1 MENTNAGIAKILI
14 VGVGGGGGNAVN
26 SMIKAGI
33 NNVEYL
39 ALNTDQQAL
48 SKLSAKK
55 MAIGEKLTKG
65 LGAGAN
71 PEVGKAAAL
80 ESKEAI
86 QNALQGV
93 DLLFIAAGMGGGTG
107 TGAAPVVAQ
116 IAKEL
121 EILTIAVVT
130 KPFNFEGVRRMK
142 NAEMGIE
149 NLKGNVDSLVIVQN
163 EKLNRDKNFSIMDA
177 FAKADEIL
185 LQGIRGITD
194 IVVQDG
200 RINLD
205 LADIKCVMRNSGMA
219 HMGVGEGKGKN
230 KTIDAIRKAVYSPL
244 LETTIQGA
252 SSLIV
257 NFRGGED
264 LSLDEVTTGVDL
276 VRQVISPDA
285 NVLFGVA
292 FDEEMKDEVQ
302 VTLIATGFSGKGD
315 GRAAFFSSEAATHVA
330 ATNIQRSNA
339 VNQPAGNGNPLGSA
353 EPARDAAQQNGAPYA
368 QQQPQRAPHEQAA
381 APQTISGNVAVEE
394 DPSIPPFLRRMKE

>member
-1 MENTNAGIAKILI
+1 MDFDFNGNIAKILI

-26 SMIKAGI
+26 SMMKAGI
-33 NNVEYL
+33 RNVEYL

-55 MAIGEKLTKG
+55 MPIGEKLTKG

-80 ESKEAI
+80 ESKDKI
-86 QNALQGV
+86 QAALQGV

-121 EILTIAVVT
+121 EILTVAVVT
-130 KPFNFEGVRRMK
+130 KPFNFEGTRRMK

-149 NLKGNVDSLVIVQN
+149 ALKGNVDSLVIVQN

-219 HMGVGEGKGKN
+219 HMGVGDGKGKN

-276 VRQVISPDA
+276 VRQVISADA
-285 NVLFGVA
+285 NVLFGVGI
-292 FDEEMKDEVQ
+292 DENMKDEVQ
-302 VTLIATGFSGKGD
+302 VTLIATGFSATDNNGK
-315 GRAAFFSSEAATHVA
+315 ASFFSSEAATHVA
-330 ATNIQRSNA
+330 ATHVQHTNA
-339 VNQPAGNGNPLGSA
+339 VNQPLSQNPLGTPQ
-353 EPARDAAQQNGAPYA
+353 PAVERPQPAQTYVP
-368 QQQPQRAPHEQAA
+368 QQSVDQGPL
-381 APQTISGNVAVEE
+381 SGNVQIEE
-394 DPSIPPFLRRMKE
+394 DPKIPPFLRKMRG

>member
-1 MENTNAGIAKILI
+1 MDYAPNGGIAKIMI

-26 SMIKAGI
+26 AMMKAGI
-33 NNVEYL
+33 RNVEFL

-48 SKLSAKK
+48 NKLAAKK

-71 PEVGKAAAL
+71 PEIGREAAL
-80 ESKEAI
+80 ESKEKI
-86 QNALQGV
+86 QEALQGV

-121 EILTIAVVT
+121 EILTVAVVT
-130 KPFNFEGVRRMK
+130 KPFNFEGTRRMK
-142 NAEMGIE
+142 NAELGIE

-177 FAKADEIL
+177 FTKADEIL
-185 LQGIRGITD
+185 LQGIRGITE

-205 LADIKCVMRNSGMA
+205 LADVKCVMRNSGMA
-219 HMGVGEGKGKN
+219 HMGIGEGKGKN

-264 LSLDEVTTGVDL
+264 LLLEEVTVGVDL

-285 NVLFGVA
+285 NVLFGVG
-292 FDEEMKDEVQ
+292 FDPEMKDEVQ
-302 VTLIATGFSGKGD
+302 VTLIATGFSGEQNNQ
-315 GRAAFFSSEAATHVA
+315 ASFFSSEAATRVA
-330 ATNIQRSNA
+330 ATNVQRNNA
-339 VNQPAGNGNPLGSA
+339 TPTQDVVREPKGIPTQPQVQPGM
-353 EPARDAAQQNGAPYA
+353 AQPQNGGN
-368 QQQPQRAPHEQAA
+368 
-381 APQTISGNVAVEE
+381 ISGTLSVDE
-394 DPSIPPFLRRMKE
+394 DPSVPPFLRKMRG

>member
-1 MENTNAGIAKILI
+1 MIDNMTGSVAKIMI

-26 SMIKAGI
+26 AMMKAGI
-33 NNVEYL
+33 HNVEFM

-48 SKLSAKK
+48 SKLAAKK
-55 MAIGEKLTKG
+55 MPIGEKLTKG

-86 QNALQGV
+86 QSALQGV

-130 KPFNFEGVRRMK
+130 KPFNFEGTRRMK
-142 NAEMGIE
+142 NAELGIE
-149 NLKGNVDSLVIVQN
+149 NLKGNVDALVIVQN

-205 LADIKCVMRNSGMA
+205 LADVKCVMRNSGMA
-219 HMGVGEGKGKN
+219 HMGVGDGKGKN

-252 SSLIV
+252 ASLIV

-264 LSLDEVTTGVDL
+264 LSLDEVIVGVDL

-285 NVLFGVA
+285 NVLFGVG
-292 FDEEMKDEVQ
+292 FDENMKDEVQ

-315 GRAAFFSSEAATHVA
+315 DKAAFFSSEAATHVA
-330 ATNIQRSNA
+330 ATNIQRNNA
-339 VNQPAGNGNPLGSA
+339 TNPT
-353 EPARDAAQQNGAPYA
+353 
-368 QQQPQRAPHEQAA
+368 QRSMQSQAA
-381 APQTISGNVAVEE
+381 PAQSATVSSSSYFPAKSEEPQINGTVSVEE
-394 DPSIPPFLRRMKE
+394 DPSIPPFLRKMRG

>member
-1 MENTNAGIAKILI
+1 MEYTNGGIAKILI

-26 SMIKAGI
+26 AMMKSGLR
-33 NNVEYL
+33 NVEYL
-39 ALNTDQQAL
+39 VLNTDQQAL
-48 SKLSAKK
+48 SKISAKK
-55 MAIGEKLTKG
+55 MPIGEKLTKG

-71 PEVGKAAAL
+71 PEVGRLAAL
-80 ESKEAI
+80 ESKEQI
-86 QNALQGV
+86 QAALEGV

-116 IAKEL
+116 LAKEL

-130 KPFNFEGVRRMK
+130 KPFKFEGTPRMR

-185 LQGIRGITD
+185 LQGIRGITE

-205 LADIKCVMRNSGMA
+205 MADIKCVMRNSGMA

-257 NFRGGED
+257 NFRGSED
-264 LSLDEVTTGVDL
+264 LSLDEVTVGVDL

-285 NVLFGVA
+285 NVLFGVG
-292 FDEEMKDEVQ
+292 FDENLKDEVQ
-302 VTLIATGFSGKGD
+302 VTLIATGFSGKDNGK
-315 GRAAFFSSEAATHVA
+315 AAFFSSETATQVA
-330 ATNIQRSNA
+330 ATNIKMGTS
-339 VNQPAGNGNPLGSA
+339 VNTPVNSPLLQPQHQPEASQPAATYSKPVAG
-353 EPARDAAQQNGAPYA
+353 E
-368 QQQPQRAPHEQAA
+368 QP
-381 APQTISGNVAVEE
+381 TISGTVPVEE
-394 DPSIPPFLRRMKE
+394 DPSIPPFLRKMRS

>member
-1 MENTNAGIAKILI
+1 MDYTTNGGIAKILI
-14 VGVGGGGGNAVN
+14 IGVGGGGGNAVN
-26 SMIKAGI
+26 AMMKSGLR
-33 NNVEYL
+33 NVEYL
-39 ALNTDQQAL
+39 VLNTDQQAL
-48 SKLSAKK
+48 SKISCKK
-55 MAIGEKLTKG
+55 MPIGEKLTKG

-71 PEVGKAAAL
+71 PEVGRQAAL
-80 ESKEAI
+80 ESKEQI
-86 QNALQGV
+86 QAALEGI

-116 IAKEL
+116 LAKEL

-130 KPFNFEGVRRMK
+130 KPFKFEGTPRMR

-163 EKLNRDKNFSIMDA
+163 EKLNRDNKCSIMDA

-185 LQGIRGITD
+185 LQGIRGITE

-205 LADIKCVMRNSGMA
+205 MADIKCVMRNSGMA

-264 LSLDEVTTGVDL
+264 LSLDEVTVGVDL

-285 NVLFGVA
+285 NVLFGVG
-292 FDEEMKDEVQ
+292 FDENLKDEVQ
-302 VTLIATGFSGKGD
+302 VTLIATGFSGKNDSGK
-315 GRAAFFSSEAATHVA
+315 AAFFSSEAATQVA
-330 ATNIQRSNA
+330 ATNIKM
-339 VNQPAGNGNPLGSA
+339 GSA
-353 EPARDAAQQNGAPYA
+353 TATPVNTPAVQQPHVEPMQGFTKPA
-368 QQQPQRAPHEQAA
+368 QQQPP
-381 APQTISGNVAVEE
+381 ISGNVAIEE
-394 DPSIPPFLRRMKE
+394 DPSIPPFLRKMRG

>member
-1 MENTNAGIAKILI
+1 MDTNPSGIAKIMI
-14 VGVGGGGGNAVN
+14 IGVGGGGGNAVN
-26 SMIKAGI
+26 AMIKAGI
-33 NNVEYL
+33 KNVEFL

-48 SKLSAKK
+48 TKLAAKQ
-55 MAIGEKLTKG
+55 MPIGEKVTRG

-71 PEVGKAAAL
+71 PEVGREAAM
-80 ESKEAI
+80 ESKDKI
-86 QNALQGV
+86 QEALQGV

-121 EILTIAVVT
+121 GILTIAVVT

-142 NAEMGIE
+142 NAELGIE

-177 FAKADEIL
+177 FTKADEIL

-205 LADIKCVMRNSGMA
+205 LADIKSVMRNSGMA
-219 HMGVGEGKGKN
+219 HMGIGEGRGKN

-264 LSLDEVTTGVDL
+264 LLLDEITVGVDL
-276 VRQVISPDA
+276 VRQVISPEA
-285 NVLFGVA
+285 NVMFGVA
-292 FDEEMKDEVQ
+292 FDPQMKDEVQ
-302 VTLIATGFSGKGD
+302 VTLIATGFNGGPNSQTS
-315 GRAAFFSSEAATHVA
+315 FFSSEAATNVA
-330 ATNIQRSNA
+330 ASNLQR
-339 VNQPAGNGNPLGSA
+339 G
-353 EPARDAAQQNGAPYA
+353 
-368 QQQPQRAPHEQAA
+368 A
-381 APQTISGNVAVEE
+381 APQENVKPQVTTNPFPTAQTDASRAPKTVAESAGISGTLNVDE
-394 DPSIPPFLRRMKE
+394 DPSIPPFLRKMRG

>member
-1 MENTNAGIAKILI
+1 MEYSTNGGIAKILI

-26 SMIKAGI
+26 SMMKAGI
-33 NNVEYL
+33 RNVEYL
-39 ALNTDQQAL
+39 VLNTDQQAL
-48 SKLSAKK
+48 SKISAKK
-55 MAIGEKLTKG
+55 MPIGEKLTKG

-71 PEVGKAAAL
+71 PEVGRLAAL
-80 ESKEAI
+80 ESKEQI
-86 QNALQGV
+86 QAALEGV

-116 IAKEL
+116 LAKEL

-130 KPFNFEGVRRMK
+130 KPFKFEGTPRMR
-142 NAEMGIE
+142 NAELGIE

-185 LQGIRGITD
+185 LQGIRGITE

-205 LADIKCVMRNSGMA
+205 MADIKCVMRNSGMA

-257 NFRGGED
+257 NFRGSED
-264 LSLDEVTTGVDL
+264 LSLDEVTVGVDL

-285 NVLFGVA
+285 NVLFGVG
-292 FDEEMKDEVQ
+292 FDENLKDEVQ
-302 VTLIATGFSGKGD
+302 VTLIATGFSGKD
-315 GRAAFFSSEAATHVA
+315 GGKAAFFSSEMATQAA
-330 ATNIQRSNA
+330 ATNIKM
-339 VNQPAGNGNPLGSA
+339 GGSA
-353 EPARDAAQQNGAPYA
+353 VTPTNSPLLNSQN
-368 QQQPQRAPHEQAA
+368 QQQPEAQRPQPMFGKPA
-381 APQTISGNVAVEE
+381 APEKTPISGTVDVDE
-394 DPSIPPFLRRMKE
+394 DPTIPPFLRKMRG

>member
-1 MENTNAGIAKILI
+1 MNNSTTGSIAKIMI
-14 VGVGGGGGNAVN
+14 VGVGGGGGGNAVN
-26 SMIKAGI
+26 SMVKAGI
-33 NNVEYL
+33 TNVEFL
-39 ALNTDQQAL
+39 ALHTDQQAL
-48 SKLSAKK
+48 SKITAKK

-71 PEVGKAAAL
+71 PEIGKAAAL

-86 QNALQGV
+86 QAALQGA

-116 IAKEL
+116 IAREL

-142 NAEMGIE
+142 NAELGIE
-149 NLKGNVDSLVIVQN
+149 NLKGNVDALVIVQN
-163 EKLNRDKNFSIMDA
+163 EKLNREKNCSIMEA
-177 FAKADEIL
+177 FTKADEIL
-185 LQGIRGITD
+185 QQGIRGITD

-200 RINLD
+200 QINLD
-205 LADIKCVMRNSGMA
+205 LADVKCVMRNSGMA

-252 SSLIV
+252 ASLIV
-257 NFRGGED
+257 NFRGGAD
-264 LSLDEVTTGVDL
+264 LSLDEVGVGLNL

-285 NVLFGVA
+285 NVLFGVG
-292 FDEEMKDEVQ
+292 FDENLKDEVQ

-315 GRAAFFSSEAATHVA
+315 EKAAFFSSEAATHVA
-330 ATNIQRSNA
+330 ATNIQRNNA
-339 VNQPAGNGNPLGSA
+339 ASTPMQQSPLERPSA
-353 EPARDAAQQNGAPYA
+353 P
-368 QQQPQRAPHEQAA
+368 QQPQQPQQQSYFSSQNNAP
-381 APQTISGNVAVEE
+381 ISGNLEVDE
-394 DPSIPPFLRRMKE
+394 DPSIPPFLRKMRK

>member
-1 MENTNAGIAKILI
+1 METNPNGIAKIMI
-14 VGVGGGGGNAVN
+14 IGVGGGGGNAVN
-26 SMIKAGI
+26 AMIKAGI
-33 NNVEYL
+33 KNVEFL

-48 SKLSAKK
+48 TKLAANQ
-55 MAIGEKLTKG
+55 MPIGEKVTRG

-71 PEVGKAAAL
+71 PEVGREAAL
-80 ESKEAI
+80 ESKDKI
-86 QNALQGV
+86 QEALQGV

-107 TGAAPVVAQ
+107 TGAAPIVAQ

-121 EILTIAVVT
+121 GILTIAVVT
-130 KPFNFEGVRRMK
+130 KPFNFEGIRRMK
-142 NAEMGIE
+142 NAELGIE

-177 FAKADEIL
+177 FTKADEIL
-185 LQGIRGITD
+185 LQGIRGITE

-205 LADIKCVMRNSGMA
+205 LADVKCVMRNSGMA
-219 HMGVGEGKGKN
+219 HMGIGEGKGKN

-264 LSLDEVTTGVDL
+264 LLLEEVTVGVDL

-285 NVLFGVA
+285 NVLFGVG
-292 FDEEMKDEVQ
+292 FDPEMKDEVQ
-302 VTLIATGFSGKGD
+302 VTLIATGFSGEQNNQ
-315 GRAAFFSSEAATHVA
+315 ASFFSSEAATRVA
-330 ATNIQRSNA
+330 ATNVQRNNA
-339 VNQPAGNGNPLGSA
+339 TPTQDVVR
-353 EPARDAAQQNGAPYA
+353 EPKGIPT
-368 QQQPQRAPHEQAA
+368 QPQVQPGMAQ
-381 APQTISGNVAVEE
+381 PQSGGNISGTLSVDE
-394 DPSIPPFLRRMKE
+394 DPSVPPFLRKMRG

>member
-1 MENTNAGIAKILI
+1 METNNAGIAKILI

-33 NNVEYL
+33 RNVEYL

-55 MAIGEKLTKG
+55 MPIGEKLTKG

-130 KPFNFEGVRRMK
+130 KPFNFEGVKRMK

-285 NVLFGVA
+285 NVLFGVG

-339 VNQPAGNGNPLGSA
+339 VNQPTGNGNPLGST
-353 EPARDAAQQNGAPYA
+353 ESARDMAPQSTPFA
-368 QQQPQRAPHEQAA
+368 TQPQREQPAPA
-381 APQTISGNVAVEE
+381 QTISGNVVVDE
-394 DPSIPPFLRRMKE
+394 DPSIPPFLRRMKN

>member
-1 MENTNAGIAKILI
+1 MDYTMNGGIARILI

-26 SMIKAGI
+26 SMMKSGLR
-33 NNVEYL
+33 NVEYL
-39 ALNTDQQAL
+39 VLNTDQQAL
-48 SKLSAKK
+48 SKIAAKK
-55 MAIGEKLTKG
+55 MPIGEKVTRG

-71 PEVGKAAAL
+71 PEVGRQAAL
-80 ESKEAI
+80 ERKEQI
-86 QNALQGV
+86 RQALEGV

-130 KPFNFEGVRRMK
+130 KPFKFEGSPRMR

-194 IVVQDG
+194 IVTQDG

-205 LADIKCVMRNSGMA
+205 MADIKCVMRNSGMA
-219 HMGVGEGKGKN
+219 HMGVGEGKGPN

-257 NFRGGED
+257 NFRAGED
-264 LSLDEVTTGVDL
+264 LSLDEVTVGVDL

-285 NVLFGVA
+285 NVLFGVG
-292 FDEEMKDEVQ
+292 FDESMTDEVQ
-302 VTLIATGFSGKGD
+302 VTLIATGFSGQESGK
-315 GRAAFFSSEAATHVA
+315 AAFFANEAATQVA
-330 ATNIQRSNA
+330 ATNVKRGSSVNA
-339 VNQPAGNGNPLGSA
+339 PVSSPL
-353 EPARDAAQQNGAPYA
+353 QH
-368 QQQPQRAPHEQAA
+368 QQQPQAQPIKPTNGTPVSNSSR
-381 APQTISGNVAVEE
+381 ISGTLPIDE
-394 DPSIPPFLRRMKE
+394 DPNVPPFLRKMRG

>member
-1 MENTNAGIAKILI
+1 MDYASTGSIAKIMI
-14 VGVGGGGGNAVN
+14 IGVGGGGGNAVN
-26 SMIKAGI
+26 AMMKAGI
-33 NNVEYL
+33 NNVEFL

-48 SKLSAKK
+48 NKLTCKK

-71 PEVGKAAAL
+71 PEVGRAAAL
-80 ESKEAI
+80 ESKEKI
-86 QNALQGV
+86 QEALQGV

-121 EILTIAVVT
+121 EILTVAVVT
-130 KPFNFEGVRRMK
+130 KPFNFEGIRRMK
-142 NAEMGIE
+142 NAELGIE

-163 EKLNRDKNFSIMDA
+163 EKLNREKNFSIMNA
-177 FAKADEIL
+177 FGKADEIL

-194 IVVQDG
+194 IVVQEG

-205 LADIKCVMRNSGMA
+205 LADVKYVMRNSGMA
-219 HMGVGEGKGKN
+219 HMGIGEGRGKN

-264 LSLDEVTTGVDL
+264 LLLDEINVGVDL

-285 NVLFGVA
+285 NVLFGVG
-292 FDEEMKDEVQ
+292 FDPAMKDEVQ
-302 VTLIATGFSGKGD
+302 VTLIATGFTGGQDSQTS
-315 GRAAFFSSEAATHVA
+315 FFSSEAATQVA
-330 ATNIQRSNA
+330 ANNIARNNGAQRVA
-339 VNQPAGNGNPLGSA
+339 EVTPQQGVGQMQQQTAATQANGGIGG
-353 EPARDAAQQNGAPYA
+353 AQQRPGANGGGING
-368 QQQPQRAPHEQAA
+368 
-381 APQTISGNVAVEE
+381 TISVDE
-394 DPSIPPFLRRMKE
+394 DPSVPPFLRKMRG

>member
-1 MENTNAGIAKILI
+1 
-14 VGVGGGGGNAVN
+14 
-26 SMIKAGI
+26 
-33 NNVEYL
+33 
-39 ALNTDQQAL
+39 
-48 SKLSAKK
+48 
-55 MAIGEKLTKG
+55 
-65 LGAGAN
+65 
-71 PEVGKAAAL
+71 
-80 ESKEAI
+80 
-86 QNALQGV
+86 
-93 DLLFIAAGMGGGTG
+93 
-107 TGAAPVVAQ
+107 
-116 IAKEL
+116 
-121 EILTIAVVT
+121 
-130 KPFNFEGVRRMK
+130 
-142 NAEMGIE
+142 
-149 NLKGNVDSLVIVQN
+149 
-163 EKLNRDKNFSIMDA
+163 MDA

-285 NVLFGVA
+285 NVLFGVG
-292 FDEEMKDEVQ
+292 FDEQMKDEVQ

-339 VNQPAGNGNPLGSA
+339 VNQPITSGNPLGNSDGMRDMSMQSA
-353 EPARDAAQQNGAPYA
+353 PFA
-368 QQQPQRAPHEQAA
+368 QQQPQ
-381 APQTISGNVAVEE
+381 PQQTASPTISGNVSVDG
-394 DPSIPPFLRRMKE
+394 DPSIPPFLRKMKG

>member
-1 MENTNAGIAKILI
+1 MDYAPNGGIAKIMI

-26 SMIKAGI
+26 AMMKAGI
-33 NNVEYL
+33 RNVEFL

-48 SKLSAKK
+48 NKLAAKK

-71 PEVGKAAAL
+71 PEIGREAAL
-80 ESKEAI
+80 ESKEKI
-86 QNALQGV
+86 QEALQGV

-121 EILTIAVVT
+121 EILTVAVVT
-130 KPFNFEGVRRMK
+130 KPFNFEGTRRMK
-142 NAEMGIE
+142 NAELGIE

-177 FAKADEIL
+177 FSKADEIL
-185 LQGIRGITD
+185 LQGIRGITE

-205 LADIKCVMRNSGMA
+205 LADVKCVMRNSGMA
-219 HMGVGEGKGKN
+219 HMGIGEGKGKN

-264 LSLDEVTTGVDL
+264 LLLEEVTVGVDL

-285 NVLFGVA
+285 NVLFGVG
-292 FDEEMKDEVQ
+292 FDPEMKDEVQ
-302 VTLIATGFSGKGD
+302 VTLIATGFSGEQNNQ
-315 GRAAFFSSEAATHVA
+315 ASFFSSEAATRVA
-330 ATNIQRSNA
+330 ATNVQRNNA
-339 VNQPAGNGNPLGSA
+339 TPTQDVVR
-353 EPARDAAQQNGAPYA
+353 EPKGIPT
-368 QQQPQRAPHEQAA
+368 QPQVQPGMAQ
-381 APQTISGNVAVEE
+381 PQSGGNISGTLSVDE
-394 DPSIPPFLRRMKE
+394 DPSVPPFLRKMRG

>member
-1 MENTNAGIAKILI
+1 MEYSTDSNVAKIMI
-14 VGVGGGGGNAVN
+14 IGIGGGGGNAVN
-26 SMIKAGI
+26 AMIKAGI
-33 NNVEYL
+33 KNVEFL
-39 ALNTDQQAL
+39 ALNTDKQAL
-48 SKLSAKK
+48 SKLACKT

-71 PEVGKAAAL
+71 PDVGKAAAE
-80 ESKEAI
+80 ESTDAI
-86 QNALQGV
+86 QRALEGV

-107 TGAAPVVAQ
+107 TGAAPV
-116 IAKEL
+116 IAKIAREL

-163 EKLNRDKNFSIMDA
+163 EKLNRDKNFAIMDA

-194 IVVQDG
+194 IVVQEG

-205 LADIKCVMRNSGMA
+205 LADVKCVMRNSGMA
-219 HMGVGEGKGKN
+219 HMGIGEGNGKN

-264 LSLDEVTTGVDL
+264 LTLDEVTVGVEL

-285 NVLFGVA
+285 NVLFGVG
-292 FDEEMKDEVQ
+292 FDKAMKDAVQ
-302 VTLIATGFSGKGD
+302 VTLIATGFSGGSESKV
-315 GRAAFFSSEAATHVA
+315 AFFSSEAATQVA
-330 ATNIQRSNA
+330 ATNLRNSVPSKSASQQQS
-339 VNQPAGNGNPLGSA
+339 VQQPA
-353 EPARDAAQQNGAPYA
+353 PATYFPAQSE
-368 QQQPQRAPHEQAA
+368 QPS
-381 APQTISGNVAVEE
+381 ISSSINVDD
-394 DPSIPPFLRRMKE
+394 DPSIPPFLRKMRG

>member
-1 MENTNAGIAKILI
+1 MDYAPNGGIAKIMI

-26 SMIKAGI
+26 AMMKAGI
-33 NNVEYL
+33 RNVEFL

-48 SKLSAKK
+48 NKLAAKK

-71 PEVGKAAAL
+71 PEIGREAAL
-80 ESKEAI
+80 ESKEKI
-86 QNALQGV
+86 QEALQGV

-121 EILTIAVVT
+121 EILTVAVVT
-130 KPFNFEGVRRMK
+130 KPFNFEGTRRMK
-142 NAEMGIE
+142 NAELGIE

-177 FAKADEIL
+177 FTKADEIL
-185 LQGIRGITD
+185 LQGIRGITE

-205 LADIKCVMRNSGMA
+205 LADVKCVMRNSGMA
-219 HMGVGEGKGKN
+219 HMGIGEGKGKN

-264 LSLDEVTTGVDL
+264 LLLEEVTVGVDL

-285 NVLFGVA
+285 NVLFGVG
-292 FDEEMKDEVQ
+292 FDPEMKDEVQ
-302 VTLIATGFSGKGD
+302 VTLIATGFSGEQNNQ
-315 GRAAFFSSEAATHVA
+315 ASFFSSEAATRVA
-330 ATNIQRSNA
+330 ATNVQRNNA
-339 VNQPAGNGNPLGSA
+339 TPTQDVVR
-353 EPARDAAQQNGAPYA
+353 EPQGIPT
-368 QQQPQRAPHEQAA
+368 QPQVQPSMAQ
-381 APQTISGNVAVEE
+381 PQSGGNISGTLSVDE
-394 DPSIPPFLRRMKE
+394 DPSVPPFLRKMRG

>member
-1 MENTNAGIAKILI
+1 MEYDLNGNIARILI

-26 SMIKAGI
+26 SMMKAGI
-33 NNVEYL
+33 RSVEYL

-55 MAIGEKLTKG
+55 MPIGEKLTKG

-71 PEVGKAAAL
+71 PEIGKAAAI
-80 ESKEAI
+80 ESKEKI
-86 QNALQGV
+86 QAALQGV

-107 TGAAPVVAQ
+107 TGAAPIVAQ

-130 KPFNFEGVRRMK
+130 KPFAFEGTRRMK
-142 NAEMGIE
+142 NAEIGIE
-149 NLKGNVDSLVIVQN
+149 ALKGNVDSLVIVQN

-264 LSLDEVTTGVDL
+264 MSLDEVTTGVNL

-285 NVLFGVA
+285 NVLFGVGI
-292 FDEEMKDEVQ
+292 DENMKDEVQ
-302 VTLIATGFSGKGD
+302 VTLIATGFSGKDNSGK
-315 GRAAFFSSEAATHVA
+315 AAFFSSEAATHVA
-330 ATNIQRSNA
+330 ATNLQRTSA
-339 VNQPAGNGNPLGSA
+339 VNQPSLQSPIGVEQPTV
-353 EPARDAAQQNGAPYA
+353 ERQQPAQTYAAQQPA
-368 QQQPQRAPHEQAA
+368 QQSPL
-381 APQTISGNVAVEE
+381 SGNVSIEE
-394 DPSIPPFLRRMKE
+394 DPKIPPFLRKMRG

>member
-1 MENTNAGIAKILI
+1 MNNSATGSIAKIMI

-26 SMIKAGI
+26 SMVKAGI
-33 NNVEYL
+33 TNVEFL

-48 SKLSAKK
+48 SKISAKK
-55 MAIGEKLTKG
+55 MPIGEKLTRG
-65 LGAGAN
+65 LGAGAD
-71 PEVGKAAAL
+71 PEIGKAAAL

-86 QNALQGV
+86 QQALQGV

-116 IAKEL
+116 IAREL

-130 KPFNFEGVRRMK
+130 KPFNFEGTRRMK
-142 NAEMGIE
+142 NAELGIE
-149 NLKGNVDSLVIVQN
+149 NLKGNVDALVIVQN
-163 EKLNRDKNFSIMDA
+163 EKLNREKNFSIKDA
-177 FAKADEIL
+177 FTKADEIL
-185 LQGIRGITD
+185 QQGIRGITD

-205 LADIKCVMRNSGMA
+205 LADVKCVMRNSGMA
-219 HMGVGEGKGKN
+219 HMGVGDGKGKN

-264 LSLDEVTTGVDL
+264 LSLDEVIVGVDL

-285 NVLFGVA
+285 NVLFGVG
-292 FDEEMKDEVQ
+292 FDENLKDEVQ

-315 GRAAFFSSEAATHVA
+315 EKAAFFSSEAATHVA
-330 ATNIQRSNA
+330 ATNIQRNNA
-339 VNQPAGNGNPLGSA
+339 ANTTIQQSPLST
-353 EPARDAAQQNGAPYA
+353 PVKPVS
-368 QQQPQRAPHEQAA
+368 QQPQQQAPYFQ
-381 APQTISGNVAVEE
+381 QQGGNNISGNVSVDE
-394 DPSIPPFLRRMKE
+394 DPSIPPFLRKMRK

>member
-1 MENTNAGIAKILI
+1 MDYAPNGGIAKIMI

-26 SMIKAGI
+26 AMMKAGI
-33 NNVEYL
+33 RNVEFL

-48 SKLSAKK
+48 NKLAAKK

-71 PEVGKAAAL
+71 PEIGREAAL
-80 ESKEAI
+80 ESKEKI
-86 QNALQGV
+86 QEALQGV

-121 EILTIAVVT
+121 EILTVAVVT
-130 KPFNFEGVRRMK
+130 KPFNFEGTRRMK
-142 NAEMGIE
+142 NAELGIE

-177 FAKADEIL
+177 FSKADEIL
-185 LQGIRGITD
+185 LQGIRGITE

-205 LADIKCVMRNSGMA
+205 LADVKCVMRNSGMA
-219 HMGVGEGKGKN
+219 HMGIGEGKGKN

-264 LSLDEVTTGVDL
+264 LLLEEVTVGVDL

-285 NVLFGVA
+285 NVLFGVG
-292 FDEEMKDEVQ
+292 FDPEMKDEVQ
-302 VTLIATGFSGKGD
+302 VTLIATGFSGEQNNQ
-315 GRAAFFSSEAATHVA
+315 ASFFSSEAATRVA
-330 ATNIQRSNA
+330 ATNVQRNNATPIQDVVR
-339 VNQPAGNGNPLGSA
+339 
-353 EPARDAAQQNGAPYA
+353 EPKGIPT
-368 QQQPQRAPHEQAA
+368 QPQVQSGMAQ
-381 APQTISGNVAVEE
+381 PQSGGNISGTLSVDE
-394 DPSIPPFLRRMKE
+394 DPSVPPFLRKMRG

>member
-1 MENTNAGIAKILI
+1 MIDNMTGSVAKIMI

-26 SMIKAGI
+26 AMMKAGI
-33 NNVEYL
+33 HNVEFM

-55 MAIGEKLTKG
+55 MPIGEKLTKG

-86 QNALQGV
+86 QSALQGV

-130 KPFNFEGVRRMK
+130 KPFNFEGTRRMK
-142 NAEMGIE
+142 NAELGIE
-149 NLKGNVDSLVIVQN
+149 NLKGNVDALVIVQN

-205 LADIKCVMRNSGMA
+205 LADVKCVMRNSGMA

-252 SSLIV
+252 ASLIV

-264 LSLDEVTTGVDL
+264 LSLDEVIVGVDL

-285 NVLFGVA
+285 NVLFGVG
-292 FDEEMKDEVQ
+292 FDENMKDEVQ

-315 GRAAFFSSEAATHVA
+315 DKAAFFSSEAATHVA
-330 ATNIQRSNA
+330 ATNIQRNNA
-339 VNQPAGNGNPLGSA
+339 TNTAQRTLQGQGMPSQAETVSSSSYFPSKNSEPQINGTVS
-353 EPARDAAQQNGAPYA
+353 
-368 QQQPQRAPHEQAA
+368 
-381 APQTISGNVAVEE
+381 VEE
-394 DPSIPPFLRRMKE
+394 DPSIPPFLRKMRG

>member
-1 MENTNAGIAKILI
+1 MEYSMEGGIAKILI

-26 SMIKAGI
+26 SMMKAGI
-33 NNVEYL
+33 RNVEYL

-55 MAIGEKLTKG
+55 MPIGEKLTKG

-80 ESKEAI
+80 ESKERI
-86 QNALQGV
+86 QAALQGV
-93 DLLFIAAGMGGGTG
+93 DMLFIAAGMGGGTG

-142 NAEMGIE
+142 NAELGIE
-149 NLKGNVDSLVIVQN
+149 NLKGNVDALVIVQN

-185 LQGIRGITD
+185 LQGIRGITE

-257 NFRGGED
+257 NFRGGDD
-264 LSLDEVTTGVDL
+264 LSLDEVTVGVDL

-285 NVLFGVA
+285 NVLFGVG
-292 FDEEMKDEVQ
+292 FDENMKDEVQ
-302 VTLIATGFSGKGD
+302 VTLIATGFSGKSD

-330 ATNIQRSNA
+330 ATTIQRSNA
-339 VNQPAGNGNPLGSA
+339 VTQPV
-353 EPARDAAQQNGAPYA
+353 AQQPMGNSHPNVERP
-368 QQQPQRAPHEQAA
+368 QQTSSFVQQPSTDQSS
-381 APQTISGNVAVEE
+381 ISGNVSVEE
-394 DPSIPPFLRRMKE
+394 DPTIPPFLRRMRG

>member
-1 MENTNAGIAKILI
+1 MNNSQTGSIAKIMI

-26 SMIKAGI
+26 SMVKAGI
-33 NNVEYL
+33 TNVEFL
-39 ALNTDQQAL
+39 AMNTDQQAL
-48 SKLSAKK
+48 SKITAKK
-55 MAIGEKLTKG
+55 MPIGEKLTRG
-65 LGAGAN
+65 LGAGAD
-71 PEVGKAAAL
+71 PEIGKAAAL

-116 IAKEL
+116 IAREL
-121 EILTIAVVT
+121 EVLTIAVVT
-130 KPFNFEGVRRMK
+130 KPFNFEGTRRMK
-142 NAEMGIE
+142 NAELGIE
-149 NLKGNVDSLVIVQN
+149 NLKGNVDALVIVQN
-163 EKLNRDKNFSIMDA
+163 EKLNREKNCSIKDA
-177 FAKADEIL
+177 FTKADEIL
-185 LQGIRGITD
+185 QQGIRGITD

-205 LADIKCVMRNSGMA
+205 LADVKCVMRNSGMA
-219 HMGVGEGKGKN
+219 HMGVGDGKGKN

-252 SSLIV
+252 ASLIV

-264 LSLDEVTTGVDL
+264 LSLDEVIVGVDL

-285 NVLFGVA
+285 NVLFGVG
-292 FDEEMKDEVQ
+292 FDENLKDEVQ

-315 GRAAFFSSEAATHVA
+315 EKTAFFSSEAATHVA

-339 VNQPAGNGNPLGSA
+339 ANNTIQQSPLAAPTQSA
-353 EPARDAAQQNGAPYA
+353 PQQHQQQSAPYF
-368 QQQPQRAPHEQAA
+368 
-381 APQTISGNVAVEE
+381 APQQGSGNISGNVTVDE
-394 DPSIPPFLRRMKE
+394 DPSIPPFLRKMRK